1 MKILL
6 VGGNSSL
13 AAVLSNSLLCF
24 AEVITAGRSNCDI
37 ELDMS
42 WGVQEFDLP
51 NGLDCVVNLS
61 AHFGGPDFDSIL
73 GAEEVNAIG
82 SLKLADASMR
92 AGGTHFVQISSIF
105 AELANESP
113 LHNAYSLSKRHAE
126 ELLRLYGENSGIAI
140 LILRPSRIFGEGE
153 TFRRHQPFLYA
164 LLDQAQ
170 DNQDIILNGSNDAL
184 RNFIHVQDV
193 AEIVSRA
200 IRLRLEGIF
209 QCASTSNLRISE
221 IAQAAI
227 AACESTSK
235 VSFNNSSSDIPDNF
249 LEVDNNL
256 FRLVQYFPEVSLE
269 EGLSREVRRRREL
282 S

>member
-1 MKILL
+1 M
-6 VGGNSSL
+6 
-13 AAVLSNSLLCF
+13 
-24 AEVITAGRSNCDI
+24 
-37 ELDMS
+37 
-42 WGVQEFDLP
+42 
-51 NGLDCVVNLS
+51 
-61 AHFGGPDFDSIL
+61 
-73 GAEEVNAIG
+73 
-82 SLKLADASMR
+82 
-92 AGGTHFVQISSIF
+92 
-105 AELANESP
+105 
-113 LHNAYSLSKRHAE
+113 
-126 ELLRLYGENSGIAI
+126 
-140 LILRPSRIFGEGE
+140 RPSRIFGEGE

-249 LEVDNNL
+249 LEVDDNL
-256 FRLVQYFPEVSLE
+256 FQLVQYFPEVSLE